1 MEAYRHV
8 IVLACV
14 ALYMVACVAV
24 GIWAMRRTKSAGD
37 FFMAGRNLGIFVTAM
52 AVFSSTLSGFGF
64 VGGPGLVYRMGMS
77 SIWMVICVTIGYA
90 LSFFLLGKR
99 IRLFAEVYQPI
110 SLPDI
115 VAIRYNSQT
124 TRLLISIAILCGVMS
139 YLGSQ
144 IKAMATVLQE
154 IIAENSSATWSL
166 EMCVGVSCAVL
177 VFYCA
182 TGGII
187 ASVYTDLFQGVIM
200 VIASV
205 LIFFTAASCIDGGFS
220 EMSQTIMDDNPEA
233 MGPWG
238 ALGMMGC
245 LSWYFLS
252 ALGGAGQPHVITKIM
267 MNRRI
272 SAAKHILPISVG
284 GYCISALLWLSIGL
298 VMRTLVLQGQHPE
311 LTSADAA
318 APQFLQAYANPILA
332 GVVFAALFA
341 AIMSTADGFLN
352 IGTAAVVHDIP
363 QAIRGKSLQRELL
376 WARVA
381 TVVMAVIAS
390 LFALYSPFSLVA
402 ILGKYGWGIFAAAC
416 VPVVAIGFNWKRASA
431 TAANVSII
439 SSLLIN
445 AAVLVAEK
453 YGMVFPYGVDGSALA
468 LLASLTIFFAVALL
482 AKPPELPAD
491 VAAVMDI

>member
-1 MEAYRHV
+1 MEAYRPV
-8 IVLACV
+8 IVLLCV
-14 ALYMVACVAV
+14 TAYMVACVWV
-24 GIWAMRRTKSAGD
+24 GLWAMRRTKNSSD
-37 FFMAGRNLGIFVTAM
+37 FFMAGRDLGIFVTAM

-64 VGGPGLVYRMGMS
+64 VGGPGLVYRLGMS
-77 SIWMVICVTIGYA
+77 SIWMIVCVTIGYA

-110 SLPDI
+110 SLPDV
-115 VAIRYNSQT
+115 VAIRYGSQT
-124 TRLLISIAILCGVMS
+124 TRLLISVAILCGVMS

-154 IIAENSSATWSL
+154 IVAENSGSTWSL
-166 EMCVGVSCAVL
+166 EVCVAISCAVL

-187 ASVYTDLFQGVIM
+187 ASVYTDVFQGLIM
-200 VIASV
+200 VIAAV
-205 LIFFTAASCIDGGFS
+205 LIFFTAASCVDGGFS
-220 EMSQTIMDDNPEA
+220 EMSQTIMADNPES

-245 LSWYFLS
+245 LSWYFLF

-267 MNRRI
+267 MNRRVQDV
-272 SAAKHILPISVG
+272 KYILPISVG
-284 GYCISALLWLSIGL
+284 GYCLSALLWLSIGL
-298 VMRTLVLQGQHPE
+298 VMRTLVLQGKHPE
-311 LTSADAA
+311 LALADAA
-318 APQFLQAYANPILA
+318 APQFLQHYAHPLLA
-332 GVVFAALFA
+332 GIVFAALFA

-363 QAIRGKSLQRELL
+363 QSIRGKSLPNELF

-381 TVVMAVIAS
+381 TVLMAVVAS

-402 ILGKYGWGIFAAAC
+402 LLGKYGWGIFASAC

-431 TAANVSII
+431 TAANVTIV
-439 SSLLIN
+439 SSLLLN
-445 AAVLVAEK
+445 FAVLAGEK
-453 YGMVFPYGVDGSALA
+453 YGVVFPYGVDGSALA
-468 LLASLTIFFAVALL
+468 LLASLTIFFIVAFLG
-482 AKPPELPAD
+482 APPKLPTD
-491 VAAVMDI
+491 VEAVMDI